1 MNISLSLGC
10 FPSTWKHAIVSPL
23 LKKVGVDESFPANY
37 RPVSN
42 VLCLSKVLERIVH
55 RQTTTYLL
63 QHQLFPDFQ
72 SAYRRGHSTETAVL
86 KVFSDIIDGIEK
98 GNFALLCLLD
108 LTAAFDTVD
117 QGIIKHRHTR
127 LFGIKDKALM

>member
-1 MNISLSLGC
+1 M
-10 FPSTWKHAIVSPL
+10 SPL
-23 LKKVGVDESFPANY
+23 LKKVGLDESFPANY

-42 VLCLSKVLERIVH
+42 VPCLSKVLERIVH
-55 RQTTTYLL
+55 SQTPTYLL

-72 SAYRRGHSTETAVL
+72 SAYRVHSTETAVL

-98 GNFALLCLLD
+98 ENIALLCLLD

-117 QGIIKHRHTR
+117 HGIIKQRLTR
-127 LFGIKDKALM
+127 SLALKTGR

>member
-1 MNISLSLGC
+1 M
-10 FPSTWKHAIVSPL
+10 SPL
-23 LKKVGVDESFPANY
+23 LKKVGLDESFPANY

-42 VLCLSKVLERIVH
+42 VPCVFKVRERIVH

-86 KVFSDIIDGIEK
+86 KVFSNIIDGVEK
-98 GNFALLCLLD
+98 GNIALVCLLD

-117 QGIIKHRHTR
+117 HGIIKLRLTR
-127 LFGIKDKALM
+127 SFGIKDRALCGSTLTSQTGHSLCT